1 MYASFF
7 HGDHVPIA
15 HMFRNAAAAT
25 GAALVASWCGLLV
38 LEVMRSLDWIP
49 NIHSYT
55 QALVLA
61 GIFAAYA
68 IGWRHALIG
77 AILVF
82 VGTAVFFAV
91 GYAGVGILPPLPAAW
106 FAAPG
111 VLYLLAWTCGD
122 GRYAHSSRT

>member
-1 MYASFF
+1 MYASL

-15 HMFRNAAAAT
+15 RLFRNAAAAT
-25 GAALVASWCGLLV
+25 GATLVASWFGLLV
-38 LEVMRSLDWIP
+38 VEAMRSWDWIP
-49 NIHSYT
+49 NIHSYS

-68 IGWRHALIG
+68 IGWQHELIG
-77 AILVF
+77 ALLVF
-82 VGTAVFFAV
+82 AGTAVFFAV
-91 GYAGVGILPPLPAAW
+91 GYAGVQVLPPLPAAW

-122 GRYAHSSRT
+122 GRHVHSSRM